1 MDVFNAISRISMAV
15 ILFVIEIALGMTG
28 NQPPITQVMDKTSL
42 ENINIT
48 ADLVILA
55 IMITSLLGHVMF
67 RSYLQY
73 KMGNETKELFSNKSV
88 LTMCGIYVTNIVAQ
102 PLIGIYF
109 QRPDLLGIVH
119 IPAMALVL
127 PIQILVCHDKAWKFA
142 MDRHPKVKVII
153 SQVKRAFDNI
163 LAAEPM
169 EDEESSSQGFSV
181 TNLWPKSN
189 LESLARKL
197 IYVLF

>member
-73 KMGNETKELFSNKSV
+73 NMGNETKELFSNKSV
-88 LTMCGIYVTNIVAQ
+88 LTMCGIYVT
-102 PLIGIYF
+102 
-109 QRPDLLGIVH
+109 
-119 IPAMALVL
+119 
-127 PIQILVCHDKAWKFA
+127 K
-142 MDRHPKVKVII
+142 
-153 SQVKRAFDNI
+153 
-163 LAAEPM
+163 
-169 EDEESSSQGFSV
+169 
-181 TNLWPKSN
+181 T
-189 LESLARKL
+189 
-197 IYVLF
+197 